1 MKITVKQIENEREL
15 ITVGNRT
22 FTREEREEILNA

>member
-1 MKITVKQIENEREL
+1 MKITVKQIESEEEL
-15 ITVGNRT
+15 ITIGNRT